1 MAKFAATS
9 GLKWTALRYFNV
21 CGALPSG
28 EMGEDK
34 PRPSTLMT
42 LCIYQVL
49 GKRDK
54 VFGMDFFTK
63 DGTGVRDYIHPM
75 DLATAHIS
83 ALRHM
88 QSTNTCDIYNL
99 GNGVGSTVLEVIA
112 AVRQL
117 GC

>member
-1 MAKFAATS
+1 M
-9 GLKWTALRYFNV
+9 
-21 CGALPSG
+21 
-28 EMGEDK
+28 
-34 PRPSTLMT
+34 
-42 LCIYQVL
+42 L
-49 GKRDK
+49 GKRDKLK
-54 VFGMDFFTK
+54 VFGMDFPTK
-63 DGTGVRDYIHPM
+63 DGTGERDYIHPM

-88 QSTNTCDIYNL
+88 QRTNTCDIYNL